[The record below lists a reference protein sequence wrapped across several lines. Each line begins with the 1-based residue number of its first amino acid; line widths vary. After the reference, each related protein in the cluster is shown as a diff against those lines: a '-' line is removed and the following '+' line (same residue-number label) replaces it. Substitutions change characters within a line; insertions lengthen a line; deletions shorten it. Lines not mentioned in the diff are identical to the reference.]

1 MTVHLLCF
9 LLSCVWPNYVQY
21 GQCELHIFC
30 AVRSEQ
36 KSSLACRRCKLFSMR
51 LYYSPFSPCWLLLT
65 DLKIC
70 TSLIEQRPDFPIG
83 LPLDRIDFLICSK
96 TRDRS
101 LCISLRLMMQII
113 AVEFRSEIK
122 SGWSCVVTRLG
133 TKSDRIWNMLLKV

>member
-1 MTVHLLCF
+1 
-9 LLSCVWPNYVQY
+9 
-21 GQCELHIFC
+21 
-30 AVRSEQ
+30 
-36 KSSLACRRCKLFSMR
+36 MR

-83 LPLDRIDFLICSK
+83 LPLDRIDFLICFK
-96 TRDRS
+96 TSDRS

-122 SGWSCVVTRLG
+122 SRWSCVVTRLG
-133 TKSDRIWNMLLKV
+133 TKSDRIWNMLPKVKQILVLYHFVYATVTVIAVSKYNHSTSTFNKF

>member
-1 MTVHLLCF
+1 
-9 LLSCVWPNYVQY
+9 
-21 GQCELHIFC
+21 
-30 AVRSEQ
+30 
-36 KSSLACRRCKLFSMR
+36 MR

-83 LPLDRIDFLICSK
+83 HPLDRIDFLICSK
-96 TRDRS
+96 TSDRS

-122 SGWSCVVTRLG
+122 SRWSCVVTRLG
-133 TKSDRIWNMLLKV
+133 SKSDRIWNMLPKVKQILVLYHYVHATGTVIAVSKYNHSTSTFNKF